1 MEAVMADG
9 SPTVRRRRLGLILRD
24 LREQRGMT
32 GEEVGAAV
40 ERSNSWLSRIEMG
53 KSGLRARDLRD
64 LLNLFE
70 VTDVRLRAE
79 LEELAR
85 AGKERGW
92 WNKYGDAV
100 TGPLSTYIGF
110 EVDASEILAYES
122 AVIPGLLQTEEYARA
137 LFTSA
142 YPPDSADM
150 VARKIKIRMARQPLL
165 AREPEPLKLWAII
178 DESVLHRRIGSP
190 TIMQAQLKHLRDA
203 ALMPNITLQVAP
215 FTAGAYPGLVRPFM
229 VLRFPLAADPDL
241 AYTENFDGGTFA
253 EGDDAERYHEAFN
266 HLRAA
271 ALSPF
276 QSVEMVDRALAD
288 GHAQ

>member
-1 MEAVMADG
+1 MEAEMADG

-24 LREQRGMT
+24 LREQRGLT
-32 GEEVGAAV
+32 GEEVGASV

-53 KSGLRARDLRD
+53 KSGLRTRDLRD

-79 LEELAR
+79 LEELAK

-100 TGPLSTYIGF
+100 TGPLSTFIGF

-122 AVIPGLLQTEEYARA
+122 AVMPGLLQTEDYARA
-137 LFTSA
+137 LFTDG
-142 YPPDSADM
+142 YPPESTEM
-150 VARKIKIRMARQPLL
+150 INRKIKIRMQRQPRLTQ
-165 AREPEPLKLWAII
+165 EPSPLKLWAII
-178 DESVLHRRIGSP
+178 DESVLHRRVGS
-190 TIMQAQLKHLRDA
+190 TAIMQAQLQHLRDA
-203 ALMPNITLQVAP
+203 AQMPNVTLQVAP

-229 VLRFPLAADPDL
+229 ILRFPLAADPDL

-253 EGDDAERYHEAFN
+253 EGDDAHRYHEAFN

-276 QSVEMVDRALAD
+276 QSLKVVDRALAD
-288 GHAQ
+288 AHAQ